1 MAIEDEG
8 ITPFQKAVEAA
19 TDELDLAE
27 VDKPEVAPVTATVV
41 DQVEEGEKD
50 QSDPD
55 KPEAVVDSVFD
66 AELLDELEAQAVGPD
81 MDAEITLPGHDKPV
95 SQRELVDGYL
105 RQSDYTQKTQ
115 ELAESRKQLEADN
128 GLANRLIEKLRDA
141 PLETVAALAVEVGL
155 LEPSQL
161 EGINL
166 ASLDTEFRVPSP
178 DDVQAQIKA
187 GINTAVES
195 HPLVV
200 EAQQEVF
207 KQKIKAEFGEI
218 EQQIGKTLTD
228 RDRNAVMQKAL
239 EIGTPRLDVAFATL
253 MREADL
259 RRTQQE
265 TLLAAAPVR
274 PTGGDSGAEPI
285 TADKPPTDIR
295 GLWDALESGSITTK
309 GA

>member
-1 MAIEDEG
+1 MAKEEEG
-8 ITPFQKAVEAA
+8 IASFQDAVDAA
-19 TDELDLAE
+19 MSELDLAE
-27 VDKPEVAPVTATVV
+27 KESPEVAPVTATVE
-41 DQVEEGEKD
+41 DQAEEEKTD
-50 QSDPD
+50 QADPD
-55 KPEAVVDSVFD
+55 NAEAVVDSVFD
-66 AELLDELEAQAVGPD
+66 AELLDELEAQTDGDVD

-95 SQRELVDGYL
+95 TQRELVDGYL

-115 ELAESRKQLEADN
+115 ELAEQRKQLDADN
-128 GLANRLIEKLRDA
+128 GLASRLMEKLRDA

-155 LEPSQL
+155 LEADQLAGVNLSQL
-161 EGINL
+161 
-166 ASLDTEFRVPSP
+166 DQEFKVPSP
-178 DDVQAQIKA
+178 EQIQEEIKS
-187 GINTAVES
+187 GIDSAVET

-207 KQKIKAEFGEI
+207 KQKIKQEFGEI
-218 EQQIGKTLTD
+218 EKQIGKTLTD

-265 TLLAAAPVR
+265 TLQAAAPVR

-285 TADKPPTDIR
+285 KPDAPPTDIR
-295 GLWDALESGSITTK
+295 GLWEALDSGSIT
-309 GA
+309 

>member
-1 MAIEDEG
+1 MAIEEEG
-8 ITPFQKAVEAA
+8 ISPFQKAVDAA
-19 TDELDLAE
+19 TSELDLAE
-27 VDKPEVAPVTATVV
+27 NESPEVAPVTATVE
-41 DQVEEGEKD
+41 DQAAGVNND

-66 AELLDELEAQAVGPD
+66 AELLDELEAQTDEAPG

-95 SQRELVDGYL
+95 TQRELVDGYL

-115 ELAESRKQLEADN
+115 ELAETRKQLEADN

-155 LEPSQL
+155 LEAEQL
-161 EGINL
+161 DGVNL
-166 ASLDTEFRVPSP
+166 AGLDTEFRVPNP
-178 DDVQAQIKA
+178 EQVQQQIKD
-187 GINTAVES
+187 GIDTAVEQ

-207 KQKIKAEFGEI
+207 KQKIKVEFGEI
-218 EQQIGKTLTD
+218 EKQIGKTLTD

-259 RRTQQE
+259 RRKSQE
-265 TLLAAAPVR
+265 TALAAAPVR
-274 PTGGDSGAEPI
+274 PTGGDSGAVPI
-285 TADKPPTDIR
+285 KPEQPPTDIR
-295 GLWDALESGSITTK
+295 GLWDQLESGTLT
-309 GA
+309 

>member
-1 MAIEDEG
+1 MAQNEEG
-8 ITPFQKAVEAA
+8 IPSFQDAVEAA
-19 TDELDLAE
+19 MSELDLAE
-27 VDKPEVAPVTATVV
+27 EESVEAAPVTADGG
-41 DQVEEGEKD
+41 DQAEEAKTD
-50 QSDPD
+50 QADSG

-66 AELLDELEAQAVGPD
+66 SELLDELEAQATDEAD

-95 SQRELVDGYL
+95 TQRELVDGYL

-115 ELAESRKQLEADN
+115 ELAESRKQLDADN
-128 GLANRLIEKLRDA
+128 GLATRLMEKLRDA

-155 LEPSQL
+155 LEPDQVDQSVLSQL
-161 EGINL
+161 DE
-166 ASLDTEFRVPSP
+166 EFRVPTQ
-178 DDVQAQIKA
+178 DQIQKEIKA
-187 GINTAVES
+187 GIDSAVEA

-218 EQQIGKTLTD
+218 EKQIGQTLSA

-239 EIGTPRLDVAFATL
+239 EIETPRLDVAFATL

-259 RRTQQE
+259 RRNQRE
-265 TLLAAAPVR
+265 DLEAAAPVR

-285 TADKPPTDIR
+285 TPDAPPTSIR
-295 GLWDALESGSITTK
+295 GLWEGLESGSVT
-309 GA
+309 

>member
-1 MAIEDEG
+1 MAIEEEG
-8 ITPFQKAVEAA
+8 ISSFQKAVDAA
-19 TDELDLAE
+19 TSELDLAE
-27 VDKPEVAPVTATVV
+27 KESPEVAPVTATVV
-41 DQVEEGEKD
+41 DQVAEVDPD

-55 KPEAVVDSVFD
+55 KPKAVVDSVFD
-66 AELLDELEAQAVGPD
+66 AELLDELEAQATD
-81 MDAEITLPGHDKPV
+81 ETNMDAEITLPGHDKPV
-95 SQRELVDGYL
+95 TQRELVDGYL

-128 GLANRLIEKLRDA
+128 GLATRLMEKLRDA

-155 LEPSQL
+155 LEANDL

-166 ASLDTEFRVPSP
+166 SNLDQEFRVPNP
-178 DDVQAQIKA
+178 EQIQEQIKA
-187 GINTAVES
+187 GIDTAVET

-207 KQKIKAEFGEI
+207 KQKIKVEFAEI
-218 EQQIGKTLTD
+218 EKQIGKTLTD

-265 TLLAAAPVR
+265 VLVAAAPAR
-274 PTGGDSGAEPI
+274 PTAGDSGAEPI
-285 TADKPPTDIR
+285 TPAAPPTDIR
-295 GLWDALESGSITTK
+295 GIWDQLESGSPT
-309 GA
+309 

>member
-1 MAIEDEG
+1 MAKEEEG
-8 ITPFQKAVEAA
+8 ISPFQKAVDAA
-19 TDELDLAE
+19 TSELDLAE
-27 VDKPEVAPVTATVV
+27 KEPPEVAPVTATVV
-41 DQVEEGEKD
+41 DQVEEEKKD
-50 QSDPD
+50 QSDPE
-55 KPEAVVDSVFD
+55 KPEVVEDSVFD
-66 AELLDELEAQAVGPD
+66 VELLDELEAQAGDAVD
-81 MDAEITLPGHDKPV
+81 MDAETTLPGIDKPV

-115 ELAESRKQLEADN
+115 ELAEQRKQLDADN
-128 GLANRLIEKLRDA
+128 GLATRLMEKLRDA

-155 LEPSQL
+155 LEANQL

-166 ASLDTEFRVPSP
+166 SQLDQEFRVPNP
-178 DDVQAQIKA
+178 DEIQKQIKD
-187 GINTAVES
+187 GIDTAVET

-207 KQKIKAEFGEI
+207 KQKIKVEFGEI
-218 EQQIGKTLTD
+218 EKQIGKTLTD

-265 TLLAAAPVR
+265 ALVAAAPVR

-285 TADKPPTDIR
+285 NKEAPPTDIR
-295 GLWDALESGSITTK
+295 GLWEQLESGSLT
-309 GA
+309 